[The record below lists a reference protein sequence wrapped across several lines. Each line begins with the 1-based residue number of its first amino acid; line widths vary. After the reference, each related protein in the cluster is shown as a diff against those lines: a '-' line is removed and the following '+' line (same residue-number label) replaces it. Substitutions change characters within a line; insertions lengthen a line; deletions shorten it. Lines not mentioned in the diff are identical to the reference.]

1 MNCTNKSIPSTKVA
15 EAIIEYAE
23 KNDCDLIVQMNQK
36 DLTIGEMFSG
46 TVGQKIV
53 EISPIPVMTINPMK
67 RESMSH
73 FGSGM

>member
-1 MNCTNKSIPSTKVA
+1 
-15 EAIIEYAE
+15 
-23 KNDCDLIVQMNQK
+23 MNQK

-53 EISPIPVMTINPMK
+53 EISHIPVMTINPMK
-67 RESMSH
+67 RESVSH